1 MALADRKE
9 GDAEELD
16 RIRCFNSQQLEPHV
30 VGTLAEANER
40 VDELFTRNPALSN
53 TLTRTLIC
61 DSQGQHKDR
70 RNEKRLAGANIEDV
84 EAQDIT
90 PITGRK
96 TSTFDLY

>member
-16 RIRCFNSQQLEPHV
+16 RIRRFNSQQLEPHV

-53 TLTRTLIC
+53 TLTRALIC